1 MFSSKN
7 VARAVGVKRSGNYPS
22 GRGMLFDPAEGL
34 PCREYKTEPLEMSP
48 AVDDLSCQKFA
59 GTLWVRHVKRF
70 LVQRKQGRE
79 M

>member
-1 MFSSKN
+1 
-7 VARAVGVKRSGNYPS
+7 
-22 GRGMLFDPAEGL
+22 MLFDPAEGM

-59 GTLWVRHVKRF
+59 GTLWVRHGKRF